1 MRVGVSY
8 NIEENANAVES
19 WEAIFSDVELADTL
33 GYDSFWVGESREN
46 KCGCSSPALFLTAA
60 ARRTRNIQLRMA
72 ARTVVVPSPI
82 RLAEEVAVLD
92 LFSRGRAGV
101 AFAAAGSQSTA
112 PGHVHETIEFVRS
125 AWSADEMRYRGE
137 HIRFPSHTTD
147 AAPRGT
153 SYPEW
158 QGTYTPQ
165 WERGPAMPDYL
176 AITPKP
182 YATQPPT
189 YVDISEDATLE
200 WAASHG
206 VSPFIGA
213 DMGTD
218 RAVERMQQYRALAD
232 AAGRSRYEVE
242 AVLERRMGIGAK
254 SDDYT
259 LGGSADELI
268 CALREIAINASIAH
282 FVWRRNGPE
291 DGDLAQFAIE
301 VHPML
306 QA

>member
-1 MRVGVSY
+1 MRVGISY
-8 NIEENANAVES
+8 NIQGNSSAAAS
-19 WEAIFSDVELADTL
+19 WEAILADVELADTL
-33 GYDSFWVGESREN
+33 GYESFWVGESREN
-46 KCGCSSPALFLTAA
+46 KNACSSPALFLTTA
-60 ARRTRNIQLRMA
+60 ARRTRNIQLRIA
-72 ARTVVVPSPI
+72 GRTVVVPSPI

-101 AFAAAGSQSTA
+101 SFASAGRQSTV
-112 PGHVHETIEFVRS
+112 PGHVHEAIEFVRS

-137 HIRFPSHTTD
+137 HIRFPTHTTD
-147 AAPRGT
+147 EAPRGT
-153 SYPEW
+153 SYPQW
-158 QGTYTPQ
+158 QGSYTPQ
-165 WERGPAMPDYL
+165 WEWGPAMPDYL

-206 VSPFIGA
+206 VSPFIAA
-213 DMGTD
+213 DMSTV

-254 SDDYT
+254 ADDCM
-259 LGGSADELI
+259 LGGTPDELI
-268 CALREIAINASIAH
+268 CTLREIAINASIAH

-291 DGDLAQFAIE
+291 DGDLAQFAVE